1 MADKRKYNLG
11 GNCAIA
17 AAVGYIIVGI
27 TFFNLPLFK
36 EVVSEVYSIQNTL
49 IQ

>member
-1 MADKRKYNLG
+1 MANTRKYNLG

-17 AAVGYIIVGI
+17 AAVVYIIVGI

-36 EVVSEVYSIQNTL
+36 EVVREVYRIL
-49 IQ
+49 

>member
-1 MADKRKYNLG
+1 MADARKYNLG

-27 TFFNLPLFK
+27 TFSTSPLFE
-36 EVVSEVYSIQNTL
+36 EVVREV
-49 IQ
+49 